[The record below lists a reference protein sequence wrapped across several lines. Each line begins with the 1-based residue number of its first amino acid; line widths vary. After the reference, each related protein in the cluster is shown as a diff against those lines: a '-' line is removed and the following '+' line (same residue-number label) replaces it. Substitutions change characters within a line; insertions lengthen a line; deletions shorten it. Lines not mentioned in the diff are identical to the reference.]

1 MSQRDLLKY
10 CTTQYHWIEKPKT
23 QLTQLQ
29 LASQT
34 NTKHWKTQTSQ
45 KKSPDFDHLLI
56 LASMPTPW
64 KPTPL
69 SAWMK
74 ARSTKPKLSGKLKK
88 KDTHRG
94 DDGRG
99 ATLIDYQKLL
109 RGHWNSQ
116 PPNHPTTT
124 MSLPNHV
131 QTLPATHHCSK
142 CQIISPCK
150 IWWILVIKGKGLFK
164 PTWTVYA
171 SQWSPDPQCPG

>member
-116 PPNHPTTT
+116 PPNHNNVFTQ
-124 MSLPNHV
+124 S
-131 QTLPATHHCSK
+131 CSNLT
-142 CQIISPCK
+142 SHPS
-150 IWWILVIKGKGLFK
+150 LFK
-164 PTWTVYA
+164 MSNYQPL
-171 SQWSPDPQCPG
+171 